1 MESAKINDLFV
12 IQTNS
17 KLKAKEGKKEGQYPF
32 YTSGEE
38 IKYLDTFQFNTRGL
52 IIGKGGNPNWRF
64 ANGMF
69 SMSTDCCLLTANQES
84 VDIEYVYYYLCAF
97 PTIMQRLYKG
107 VGIKHI
113 SLADIKNIEIE
124 YPPIEVQRTIVSVL
138 SFLDAVIKKRQINV
152 VKNIPELLK
161 SYYSQLVD
169 NNVWDKVR
177 ISDIATE
184 IKSGPFGTQ
193 LHVSQFSDKGEI
205 YVYGIDDLTKK
216 VPKTRYLSIAEL
228 DKYERYLV
236 HGDDVLISIMGT
248 VGRTKVV
255 PKDIGLAIN
264 TKHLVDITLN
274 QDLCKPY
281 FLAYTLENDRKVR
294 RQIESSKHGAVM
306 SAINMSDVKNLK
318 ITLPSIK
325 VQMYFEEV
333 YHQVKDIQK
342 CMEEEIQLLKE
353 LRKSLLAKYFR
364 ENNLLNASFSVT
376 KKQKITSDSDIDSL
390 LTIINEGGFSNLS
403 NYDEMRSLLYYY
415 IGKEVVEQYY
425 DKKTKKVKLRKIGR
439 AHV

>member
-1 MESAKINDLFV
+1 MESAKINDLFD

-17 KLKAKEGKKEGQYPF
+17 KLKANEGKKVGQYPF

-38 IKYLDTFQFNTRGL
+38 IKYLDTFQFNTQGL

-64 ANGMF
+64 AKGMF
-69 SMSTDCCLLTANQES
+69 SMSTDCCLLTAKQES

-281 FLAYTLENDRKVR
+281 FLAYTLENDCKVR

-306 SAINMSDVKNLK
+306 SAINMSDVKNLM

-364 ENNLLNASFSVT
+364 ENNPLNASFSAT

-415 IGKEVVEQYY
+415 IGKDVVEQYY
-425 DKKTKKVKLRKIGR
+425 DKKTKKVKLRKK
-439 AHV
+439 

>member
-32 YTSGEE
+32 YASGEE
-38 IKYLDTFQFNTRGL
+38 IKYLDTFQCNTRGL

-64 ANGMF
+64 AKGMF
-69 SMSTDCCLLTANQES
+69 SMSTDCCLLTAKQES

-138 SFLDAVIKKRQINV
+138 SFLDAVIKKRQISV

-193 LHVSQFSDKGEI
+193 LHVSQFRDKGEI

-281 FLAYTLENDRKVR
+281 FLAYTLENDRKVK

-306 SAINMSDVKNLK
+306 SAINMSDVKNLM

-425 DKKTKKVKLRKIGR
+425 DKKTKKVKLRKK
-439 AHV
+439 

>member
-17 KLKAKEGKKEGQYPF
+17 KLKANEGKKVGQYPF

-38 IKYLDTFQFNTRGL
+38 IKYLDTFQCNTQGL

-64 ANGMF
+64 AKGMF
-69 SMSTDCCLLTANQES
+69 SMSTDCCLLTAKQES

-193 LHVSQFSDKGEI
+193 LHVSQFRDKGEI

-425 DKKTKKVKLRKIGR
+425 DKITKKVKLRKK
-439 AHV
+439 

>member
-161 SYYSQLVD
+161 SYYLQLVD

-205 YVYGIDDLTKK
+205 YVYGIDDLTKI

-306 SAINMSDVKNLK
+306 SAINMSDVKNLM

-342 CMEEEIQLLKE
+342 CMEEKIQLLKE

-364 ENNLLNASFSVT
+364 ENNPLNASFSVT

-425 DKKTKKVKLRKIGR
+425 DKKTKKVKLRKK
-439 AHV
+439 

>member
-17 KLKAKEGKKEGQYPF
+17 KLKANEGKKVGQYPF

-69 SMSTDCCLLTANQES
+69 SMSTDCCLLTAKQES

-193 LHVSQFSDKGEI
+193 LHVSQFRDKGEI
-205 YVYGIDDLTKK
+205 YVYGIDDLTKN

-294 RQIESSKHGAVM
+294 QQIESSKHGAVM
-306 SAINMSDVKNLK
+306 SAINMSDVKNLM

-376 KKQKITSDSDIDSL
+376 KKQKITSGSDIDSL
-390 LTIINEGGFSNLS
+390 LTIINKGGFSNLS

-415 IGKEVVEQYY
+415 IGKDVVEQYY
-425 DKKTKKVKLRKIGR
+425 DKKTKKVKLRKK
-439 AHV
+439 

>member
-17 KLKAKEGKKEGQYPF
+17 KLKANEGKKVGQYPF

-38 IKYLDTFQFNTRGL
+38 IKYLDTFQCNTQGL

-64 ANGMF
+64 AKGMF

-193 LHVSQFSDKGEI
+193 LHVSQFRDKGEI

-425 DKKTKKVKLRKIGR
+425 DKKTKKVKLRKK
-439 AHV
+439 

>member
-1 MESAKINDLFV
+1 MESAKINDLFD

-17 KLKAKEGKKEGQYPF
+17 KLKANEGKKVGQYSF

-38 IKYLDTFQFNTRGL
+38 IKYLDTFQFNTQGL

-64 ANGMF
+64 AKGMF
-69 SMSTDCCLLTANQES
+69 SMSTDCCLLTAKQES

-107 VGIKHI
+107 VGIRHI

-161 SYYSQLVD
+161 SYYLQLVD

-281 FLAYTLENDRKVR
+281 FLAYTLENDCKVK

-333 YHQVKDIQK
+333 YHQVKVIQK

-364 ENNLLNASFSVT
+364 ENNPLNASFSVT

-425 DKKTKKVKLRKIGR
+425 DKKTKKVKLRKK
-439 AHV
+439 

>member
-38 IKYLDTFQFNTRGL
+38 IKYLDTFQCNTRGL

-69 SMSTDCCLLTANQES
+69 SMSTDCCLLTAKQES

-113 SLADIKNIEIE
+113 SLADIINIEIE

-193 LHVSQFSDKGEI
+193 LHVSQFSDKGDI

-216 VPKTRYLSIAEL
+216 APKTRYLSIVEL
-228 DKYERYLV
+228 DKYKRYLV

-306 SAINMSDVKNLK
+306 SAINMSDVKNLM

-364 ENNLLNASFSVT
+364 ENNPLNASFSVT
-376 KKQKITSDSDIDSL
+376 KKQKITSGSDIDSL
-390 LTIINEGGFSNLS
+390 LTIINKGGFSNLS

-425 DKKTKKVKLRKIGR
+425 DKKTKKVKLRKK
-439 AHV
+439 

>member
-69 SMSTDCCLLTANQES
+69 SMSTDCCLLTANQEF

-333 YHQVKDIQK
+333 YHQVKVIQK

-364 ENNLLNASFSVT
+364 ENNPLNASFSVT

-403 NYDEMRSLLYYY
+403 NYDEMRRLLYYY
-415 IGKEVVEQYY
+415 IGKDVVEQYY
-425 DKKTKKVKLRKIGR
+425 DKKTKKVKLRKK
-439 AHV
+439 

>member
-38 IKYLDTFQFNTRGL
+38 IKYLDTFQCNTRGL

-69 SMSTDCCLLTANQES
+69 SMSTDCCLLTAKQES

-113 SLADIKNIEIE
+113 SLADIKKIEIE

-193 LHVSQFSDKGEI
+193 LHVSQFSDKGDI

-216 VPKTRYLSIAEL
+216 APKTRYLSIVEL
-228 DKYERYLV
+228 DKYKRYLV

-306 SAINMSDVKNLK
+306 SAINMSDVKNLM

-364 ENNLLNASFSVT
+364 ENNPLNASFSVT
-376 KKQKITSDSDIDSL
+376 KKQKITSGSDIDSL
-390 LTIINEGGFSNLS
+390 LTIINKGGFSNLS

-425 DKKTKKVKLRKIGR
+425 DKKTKKVKLRKK
-439 AHV
+439 

>member
-17 KLKAKEGKKEGQYPF
+17 KLKANEGKKEGQYPF

-38 IKYLDTFQFNTRGL
+38 IKYLDTFQCNTRGL

-69 SMSTDCCLLTANQES
+69 SMSTDCCLLTAKQES

-138 SFLDAVIKKRQINV
+138 SFLDAIIKKRQISI

-177 ISDIATE
+177 ISDILVK

-281 FLAYTLENDRKVR
+281 FLAYTLENDCKVR

-306 SAINMSDVKNLK
+306 SAINMSDVKNLM

-342 CMEEEIQLLKE
+342 CMEKEIQLLKE

-364 ENNLLNASFSVT
+364 ENNPLNASFSVT
-376 KKQKITSDSDIDSL
+376 KKQKITSGSDIDSL
-390 LTIINEGGFSNLS
+390 LTIINKGGFSNLS

-415 IGKEVVEQYY
+415 IGKDVVEQYY
-425 DKKTKKVKLRKIGR
+425 DKKTKKVKLRKK
-439 AHV
+439 

>member
-1 MESAKINDLFV
+1 MESAKINDLFD

-17 KLKAKEGKKEGQYPF
+17 KLKANEGKKVGQYSF

-38 IKYLDTFQFNTRGL
+38 IKYLDTFQFNTQGL

-64 ANGMF
+64 AKGMF
-69 SMSTDCCLLTANQES
+69 SMSTDCCLLTAKQES

-161 SYYSQLVD
+161 SYYLQLVD

-364 ENNLLNASFSVT
+364 ENNPLNASFSVT

-425 DKKTKKVKLRKIGR
+425 DKKTKKVKLRKK
-439 AHV
+439 

>member
-17 KLKAKEGKKEGQYPF
+17 KLKANEGKKVGQYPF

-38 IKYLDTFQFNTRGL
+38 IKYLDTFQCNTRGL

-64 ANGMF
+64 AKGMF
-69 SMSTDCCLLTANQES
+69 SMSTDCCLLTAKQES

-113 SLADIKNIEIE
+113 SLSDIKNIEIE

-138 SFLDAVIKKRQINV
+138 SFLDAVIKKRQISV
-152 VKNIPELLK
+152 VKNIPKLLK

-177 ISDIATE
+177 ISDILVK

-193 LHVSQFSDKGEI
+193 LHVSQFRDKGEI

-281 FLAYTLENDRKVR
+281 FLAYTLENDRKVK

-306 SAINMSDVKNLK
+306 SAINMSDVKNLM

-364 ENNLLNASFSVT
+364 ENNPLNASFSVT

-415 IGKEVVEQYY
+415 IGKDVVEQYY
-425 DKKTKKVKLRKIGR
+425 DKKTKKVKLRKK
-439 AHV
+439 

>member
-161 SYYSQLVD
+161 SYYSLLVD

-216 VPKTRYLSIAEL
+216 DPKNRYLSIVEL
-228 DKYERYLV
+228 DKYKRYLV

-306 SAINMSDVKNLK
+306 SAINMADVKNLM

-353 LRKSLLAKYFR
+353 LRKSLLAKFFR
-364 ENNLLNASFSVT
+364 ENNPLNASFSVT
-376 KKQKITSDSDIDSL
+376 KKQKITSGSDIDSL

-415 IGKEVVEQYY
+415 IGKDAVEQYY
-425 DKKTKKVKLRKIGR
+425 DKKTKKVKLRKK
-439 AHV
+439 

>member
-17 KLKAKEGKKEGQYPF
+17 KLKANEGKKVGQYPF

-38 IKYLDTFQFNTRGL
+38 IKYLDTFQFNTQGL

-64 ANGMF
+64 AKGMF
-69 SMSTDCCLLTANQES
+69 SMSTDCCLLTAKQES
-84 VDIEYVYYYLCAF
+84 VDIEYVYYYLCAI
-97 PTIMQRLYKG
+97 PIVIQRLYKG

-138 SFLDAVIKKRQINV
+138 SFLDAIIKKRQISV

-193 LHVSQFSDKGEI
+193 LHVRQFRDKGEI

-216 VPKTRYLSIAEL
+216 APKTRYLSIVEL
-228 DKYERYLV
+228 DKYKRYLV

-281 FLAYTLENDRKVR
+281 FLAYTLENDCKVR

-306 SAINMSDVKNLK
+306 SAINMSDVKNLM

-364 ENNLLNASFSVT
+364 ENNPLNASFSVT
-376 KKQKITSDSDIDSL
+376 KKTKITSDSDIDSL

-415 IGKEVVEQYY
+415 IGKDVVEQYY
-425 DKKTKKVKLRKIGR
+425 DKKTKKVKLRKK
-439 AHV
+439 

>member
-38 IKYLDTFQFNTRGL
+38 IKYLDTFQCNTRGL

-69 SMSTDCCLLTANQES
+69 SMSTDCCLLTANQEF

-216 VPKTRYLSIAEL
+216 APKTRYLSTVEL
-228 DKYERYLV
+228 NKYKRYLV

-281 FLAYTLENDRKVR
+281 FLAYTLENNRKVR
-294 RQIESSKHGAVM
+294 QQIESSKHGAVM
-306 SAINMSDVKNLK
+306 SAINMSDVKNLM

-364 ENNLLNASFSVT
+364 ENNPLNASFSVT
-376 KKQKITSDSDIDSL
+376 KKQKITSGSDIDSL

-425 DKKTKKVKLRKIGR
+425 DKKTKKVKLRKK
-439 AHV
+439 

>member
-38 IKYLDTFQFNTRGL
+38 IKYLDTFQCNTRGL

-69 SMSTDCCLLTANQES
+69 SMSTDCCLLTAKQES

-193 LHVSQFSDKGEI
+193 LHVSQFRDKGEI

-216 VPKTRYLSIAEL
+216 APKTRYLSIVEL
-228 DKYERYLV
+228 DKYKRYLV

-274 QDLCKPY
+274 KDLCKPY
-281 FLAYTLENDRKVR
+281 FLAYTLENDRKVK

-306 SAINMSDVKNLK
+306 SAINMSDVKNLM

-364 ENNLLNASFSVT
+364 ENNPLNASFSVT
-376 KKQKITSDSDIDSL
+376 KIQKITSDSDIDSL

-425 DKKTKKVKLRKIGR
+425 DKKTKKVKLRKK
-439 AHV
+439 

>member
-1 MESAKINDLFV
+1 MESAKINDLFD

-17 KLKAKEGKKEGQYPF
+17 KLKANEGKKEGQYPF

-38 IKYLDTFQFNTRGL
+38 IKYLDTFQCNTQGL

-64 ANGMF
+64 AKGMF
-69 SMSTDCCLLTANQES
+69 SMSTDCCLLTAKQES

-138 SFLDAVIKKRQINV
+138 SFLDAIIKKRQISV

-184 IKSGPFGTQ
+184 IKSGPFGAQ
-193 LHVSQFSDKGEI
+193 LHVSQFRDKGEI

-216 VPKTRYLSIAEL
+216 APKTRYLSIAEL
-228 DKYERYLV
+228 DKYKRYLV

-274 QDLCKPY
+274 QELCKPY
-281 FLAYTLENDRKVR
+281 FLAYTLENDCKVK

-364 ENNLLNASFSVT
+364 ENNPLNASFSVT

-415 IGKEVVEQYY
+415 IGKDVVEQYY
-425 DKKTKKVKLRKIGR
+425 DKKTKKVKLRKK
-439 AHV
+439 

>member
-17 KLKAKEGKKEGQYPF
+17 KLKANEGKKVGQYPF

-38 IKYLDTFQFNTRGL
+38 IKYLDTFQFNTQGL

-64 ANGMF
+64 AKGMF
-69 SMSTDCCLLTANQES
+69 SMSTDCCLLTAKQES

-113 SLADIKNIEIE
+113 SLSDIKNIEIE

-138 SFLDAVIKKRQINV
+138 SFLDAVIKKRQISV

-177 ISDIATE
+177 ISDILVK

-281 FLAYTLENDRKVR
+281 FLAYTLENDRKVK

-306 SAINMSDVKNLK
+306 SAINMSDVKNLM

-364 ENNLLNASFSVT
+364 ENNPLNASFSVT

-415 IGKEVVEQYY
+415 IGKDVVEQYY
-425 DKKTKKVKLRKIGR
+425 DKKTKKVKLRKK
-439 AHV
+439 

>member
-38 IKYLDTFQFNTRGL
+38 IKYLDTFQCNTRGL

-69 SMSTDCCLLTANQES
+69 SMSTDCCLLTANQEF

-161 SYYSQLVD
+161 SYYLQLVD

-193 LHVSQFSDKGEI
+193 LHVSQFRDKGEI

-216 VPKTRYLSIAEL
+216 APKTRYLSTVEL
-228 DKYERYLV
+228 NKYKRYLV

-281 FLAYTLENDRKVR
+281 FLAYTLENNRKVR
-294 RQIESSKHGAVM
+294 QQIESSKHGAVM
-306 SAINMSDVKNLK
+306 SAINMSDVKNLM

-364 ENNLLNASFSVT
+364 ENNPLNASFSVT
-376 KKQKITSDSDIDSL
+376 KKQKITSGSDIDSL

-403 NYDEMRSLLYYY
+403 NYDEMRRLLYYY
-415 IGKEVVEQYY
+415 IGKDVVEQYY
-425 DKKTKKVKLRKIGR
+425 DKKTKKVKLRKK
-439 AHV
+439 

>member
-38 IKYLDTFQFNTRGL
+38 IKYLDTFQCNTRGL

-69 SMSTDCCLLTANQES
+69 SMSTDCCLLTANQEF

-161 SYYSQLVD
+161 SYYLQLVD

-216 VPKTRYLSIAEL
+216 APKTRYLSTVEL
-228 DKYERYLV
+228 NKYKRYLV

-333 YHQVKDIQK
+333 YHQVKVIQK

-364 ENNLLNASFSVT
+364 ENNPLNASFSVT

-403 NYDEMRSLLYYY
+403 NYDEMRRLLYYY
-415 IGKEVVEQYY
+415 IGKDVVEQYY
-425 DKKTKKVKLRKIGR
+425 DKKTKKVKLRKK
-439 AHV
+439 

>member
-38 IKYLDTFQFNTRGL
+38 IKYLDTFQCNTRGL

-69 SMSTDCCLLTANQES
+69 SMSTDCCLLTANQEF

-193 LHVSQFSDKGEI
+193 LHVSQFRDKGEI

-216 VPKTRYLSIAEL
+216 APKTRYLSTVEL
-228 DKYERYLV
+228 NKYKRYLV

-281 FLAYTLENDRKVR
+281 FLAYTLENNRKVR
-294 RQIESSKHGAVM
+294 QQIESSKHGAVM
-306 SAINMSDVKNLK
+306 SAINMSDVKNLM

-364 ENNLLNASFSVT
+364 ENNPLNASFSVT

-403 NYDEMRSLLYYY
+403 NYDEMRRLLYYY
-415 IGKEVVEQYY
+415 IGKDVVEQYY
-425 DKKTKKVKLRKIGR
+425 DKKTKKVKLRKK
-439 AHV
+439 

>member
-1 MESAKINDLFV
+1 M
-12 IQTNS
+12 
-17 KLKAKEGKKEGQYPF
+17 
-32 YTSGEE
+32 
-38 IKYLDTFQFNTRGL
+38 DTFQCNTRGL

-69 SMSTDCCLLTANQES
+69 SMSTDCCLLTAKQES

-193 LHVSQFSDKGEI
+193 LHVSQFSDKGDI

-216 VPKTRYLSIAEL
+216 APKTRYLSIVEL
-228 DKYERYLV
+228 DKYKRYLV

-306 SAINMSDVKNLK
+306 SAINMSDVKNLM

-364 ENNLLNASFSVT
+364 ENNPLNASFSVT
-376 KKQKITSDSDIDSL
+376 KKQKITSGSDIDSL
-390 LTIINEGGFSNLS
+390 LTIINKGGFSNLS

-425 DKKTKKVKLRKIGR
+425 DKKTKKVKLRKK
-439 AHV
+439 

>member
-17 KLKAKEGKKEGQYPF
+17 KLKANEGKKEVQYPF

-38 IKYLDTFQFNTRGL
+38 IKYLDTFQCNTQGL

-64 ANGMF
+64 AKGMF
-69 SMSTDCCLLTANQES
+69 SMSTDCCLLTAKQES

-193 LHVSQFSDKGEI
+193 LHVSQFRDKGEI

-425 DKKTKKVKLRKIGR
+425 DKKTKKVKLRKK
-439 AHV
+439 

>member
-161 SYYSQLVD
+161 SYYLQLVD

-364 ENNLLNASFSVT
+364 ENNPLNASFSVT

-425 DKKTKKVKLRKIGR
+425 DKKTKKVKLRKK
-439 AHV
+439 

>member
-17 KLKAKEGKKEGQYPF
+17 KLKANEGKKVGQYPF

-69 SMSTDCCLLTANQES
+69 SMSTDCCLLTAKQES
-84 VDIEYVYYYLCAF
+84 VDIEYVYYYLCAI
-97 PTIMQRLYKG
+97 PMVMQRLYKG

-113 SLADIKNIEIE
+113 SLADIKNIEIK

-138 SFLDAVIKKRQINV
+138 SFLDAIIKKRQISV

-193 LHVSQFSDKGEI
+193 LHVSQFRDKGEI

-216 VPKTRYLSIAEL
+216 ASKTRYLSIVEL
-228 DKYERYLV
+228 DKYKRYRV
-236 HGDDVLISIMGT
+236 NGDDVLISIMGT

-274 QDLCKPY
+274 QELCKPY
-281 FLAYTLENDRKVR
+281 FLAYTLENDSKVK

-318 ITLPSIK
+318 IILPSIK

-364 ENNLLNASFSVT
+364 ENNPLNASFSVA
-376 KKQKITSDSDIDSL
+376 KEQKITSGSDIDSL

-415 IGKEVVEQYY
+415 IGKDVVEQYY
-425 DKKTKKVKLRKIGR
+425 DKKTKKVKLRKK
-439 AHV
+439 

>member
-17 KLKAKEGKKEGQYPF
+17 KLKANEGKKVGQYPF

-69 SMSTDCCLLTANQES
+69 SMSTDCCLLTAKQES

-193 LHVSQFSDKGEI
+193 LHVSQFRDKGEI
-205 YVYGIDDLTKK
+205 YVYGIDDLTKN

-306 SAINMSDVKNLK
+306 SAINMSDVKNLM

-364 ENNLLNASFSVT
+364 ENNPLNASFSVT
-376 KKQKITSDSDIDSL
+376 KKQKITSGSDIDSL
-390 LTIINEGGFSNLS
+390 LTIINKGGFSNLS

-425 DKKTKKVKLRKIGR
+425 DKKTKKVKLRKK
-439 AHV
+439 

>member
-38 IKYLDTFQFNTRGL
+38 IKYLDTFQCNTRGL

-69 SMSTDCCLLTANQES
+69 SMSTDCCLLTANQEF

-161 SYYSQLVD
+161 SYYLQLVD

-193 LHVSQFSDKGEI
+193 LHVSQFRDKGEI

-216 VPKTRYLSIAEL
+216 APKTRYLSTVEL
-228 DKYERYLV
+228 NKYKRYLV

-248 VGRTKVV
+248 VGRTKVG

-364 ENNLLNASFSVT
+364 ENNPLNASFSVT

-425 DKKTKKVKLRKIGR
+425 DKKTKKVKLRKK
-439 AHV
+439 

>member
-64 ANGMF
+64 AKGMF
-69 SMSTDCCLLTANQES
+69 SMSTDCCLLTAKQES

-193 LHVSQFSDKGEI
+193 LHVSQFRDKGEI

-255 PKDIGLAIN
+255 SKDIGLAIN

-425 DKKTKKVKLRKIGR
+425 DKKTKKVKLRKK
-439 AHV
+439 

>member
-17 KLKAKEGKKEGQYPF
+17 KLKANEGKKVGQYPF

-38 IKYLDTFQFNTRGL
+38 IKYLDTFQCNTQGL
-52 IIGKGGNPNWRF
+52 IIGKGGNPNWHF
-64 ANGMF
+64 AKGMF
-69 SMSTDCCLLTANQES
+69 SMSTDCCLLTAKQES

-193 LHVSQFSDKGEI
+193 LHVSQFRDKGEI

-415 IGKEVVEQYY
+415 IGKDVVEQYY
-425 DKKTKKVKLRKIGR
+425 DKKTKKVKLRKK
-439 AHV
+439 

>member
-38 IKYLDTFQFNTRGL
+38 IKYLDTFQCNTRGL

-69 SMSTDCCLLTANQES
+69 SMSTDCCLLTAKQES

-193 LHVSQFSDKGEI
+193 LHVSQFSDKGDI

-216 VPKTRYLSIAEL
+216 APKTRYLSIVEL
-228 DKYERYLV
+228 DKYKRYLV

-294 RQIESSKHGAVM
+294 QQIESSKHGAVM
-306 SAINMSDVKNLK
+306 SAINMSDVKNLM

-364 ENNLLNASFSVT
+364 ENNPLNASFSVT
-376 KKQKITSDSDIDSL
+376 KKQKITSGSDIDSL
-390 LTIINEGGFSNLS
+390 LTIINKGGFSNLS

-415 IGKEVVEQYY
+415 IGKDVVEQYY
-425 DKKTKKVKLRKIGR
+425 DKKTKKVKLRKK
-439 AHV
+439 

>member
-38 IKYLDTFQFNTRGL
+38 IKYLDTFQCNTRGL

-69 SMSTDCCLLTANQES
+69 SMSTDCCLLTAKQES

-193 LHVSQFSDKGEI
+193 LHVSQFSDKGDI

-216 VPKTRYLSIAEL
+216 APKTRYLSIVEL
-228 DKYERYLV
+228 DKYKRYLV

-306 SAINMSDVKNLK
+306 SAINMSDVKNLM

-364 ENNLLNASFSVT
+364 ENNPLNASFSVT
-376 KKQKITSDSDIDSL
+376 KMQKITSDSDIDSL
-390 LTIINEGGFSNLS
+390 LTIINKGGFSNLS

-415 IGKEVVEQYY
+415 IRKDVVEQYY
-425 DKKTKKVKLRKIGR
+425 DKKTKKVKLRKK
-439 AHV
+439 

>member
-1 MESAKINDLFV
+1 MESAKINDLFD

-17 KLKAKEGKKEGQYPF
+17 KLKANEGKKVGQYSF

-38 IKYLDTFQFNTRGL
+38 IKYLDTFQFNTQGL

-64 ANGMF
+64 VKGMF
-69 SMSTDCCLLTANQES
+69 SMSTDCCLLTAKQES

-161 SYYSQLVD
+161 SYYSQFVD

-193 LHVSQFSDKGEI
+193 LHVSQFRDKGEI

-342 CMEEEIQLLKE
+342 SMEEEIQLLKE

-364 ENNLLNASFSVT
+364 ENNPLNASFSVT

-425 DKKTKKVKLRKIGR
+425 DKKTKKVKLRKK
-439 AHV
+439 

>member
-1 MESAKINDLFV
+1 MESAKINDLFD

-17 KLKAKEGKKEGQYPF
+17 KLKANEGKKVGQYSF

-38 IKYLDTFQFNTRGL
+38 IKYLDTFQFNTQGL

-64 ANGMF
+64 AKGMF
-69 SMSTDCCLLTANQES
+69 SMSTDCCLLTAKQES

-161 SYYSQLVD
+161 SYYLQLVD

-333 YHQVKDIQK
+333 YHQVKVIQK

-364 ENNLLNASFSVT
+364 ENNPLNASFSVT

-390 LTIINEGGFSNLS
+390 LTIINKGGFSNLS

-415 IGKEVVEQYY
+415 IGKDVVEQYY
-425 DKKTKKVKLRKIGR
+425 DKKTKNVKLRKK
-439 AHV
+439 

>member
-38 IKYLDTFQFNTRGL
+38 IKYLDTFQCNTRGL

-228 DKYERYLV
+228 DKYEKYLV

-281 FLAYTLENDRKVR
+281 FLAYTLENDRKVK

-342 CMEEEIQLLKE
+342 CMEKEIQLLKE

-364 ENNLLNASFSVT
+364 ENNPLNASFSVT
-376 KKQKITSDSDIDSL
+376 KKQKITSGSDIDSL
-390 LTIINEGGFSNLS
+390 LTIINKGGFSNLS

-415 IGKEVVEQYY
+415 IGKDVVEQYY
-425 DKKTKKVKLRKIGR
+425 DKKTKKVKLRKK
-439 AHV
+439 

>member
-17 KLKAKEGKKEGQYPF
+17 KLKANEGKKVGQYPF

-38 IKYLDTFQFNTRGL
+38 IKYLDTFQCNTQGL

-64 ANGMF
+64 AKGMF
-69 SMSTDCCLLTANQES
+69 SMSTDCCLLTAKQES

-193 LHVSQFSDKGEI
+193 LHVTQFRDKGEI

-376 KKQKITSDSDIDSL
+376 KKQKITSGSDIDSL
-390 LTIINEGGFSNLS
+390 LTIINGGGFSNLS

-425 DKKTKKVKLRKIGR
+425 DKKTKKVKLRKK
-439 AHV
+439 

>member
-17 KLKAKEGKKEGQYPF
+17 KLKANEGKKVGQYPF

-69 SMSTDCCLLTANQES
+69 SMSTDCCLLTAKQES

-193 LHVSQFSDKGEI
+193 LHVSQFRDKGEI
-205 YVYGIDDLTKK
+205 YVYGIDDLTKN

-306 SAINMSDVKNLK
+306 SAINMSDVKNLM

-364 ENNLLNASFSVT
+364 ENNPLNASFSVT

-425 DKKTKKVKLRKIGR
+425 DKKTKKVKLRKK
-439 AHV
+439 

>member
-69 SMSTDCCLLTANQES
+69 SMSTDCCLLTANQEF

-161 SYYSQLVD
+161 SYYLQLVD

-364 ENNLLNASFSVT
+364 ENNPLNASFSVT

-425 DKKTKKVKLRKIGR
+425 DKKTKKVKLRKK
-439 AHV
+439 

>member
-161 SYYSQLVD
+161 SYYLQLVD

-333 YHQVKDIQK
+333 YHQVKVIQK

-425 DKKTKKVKLRKIGR
+425 DKKTKKVKLRKK
-439 AHV
+439 

>member
-1 MESAKINDLFV
+1 MESAKINDLFD

-17 KLKAKEGKKEGQYPF
+17 KLKANEGKKVGQYPF

-38 IKYLDTFQFNTRGL
+38 IKYLDTFQFNTQGL

-64 ANGMF
+64 VKGMF
-69 SMSTDCCLLTANQES
+69 SMSTDCCLLTAKQES

-138 SFLDAVIKKRQINV
+138 SFLDAVIKNRQINV

-177 ISDIATE
+177 IFDIATE

-216 VPKTRYLSIAEL
+216 DPKNRYLSIVEL
-228 DKYERYLV
+228 DKYKRYLV

-306 SAINMSDVKNLK
+306 SAINMADVKNLM

-364 ENNLLNASFSVT
+364 ENNPLNASFSVT

-415 IGKEVVEQYY
+415 IGKDVVEQYY
-425 DKKTKKVKLRKIGR
+425 DKKTKKVKLRKK
-439 AHV
+439 